1 MKNFTP
7 SLFALVFLLALARPL
22 QAAPA
27 TNDQAAAPAP
37 SPSHQKALPVQLAQA
52 PVPTPPLPQAAG
64 PLDTNIFNTNGLTVP
79 PDVRLLI
86 QDLRVNLDQLN
97 PFLSIIT
104 GEAPTN
110 SPATGTPPPQPPPA
124 LITPPATGGDTNT
137 NGAPLVYAVG
147 GILENVQ
154 ADLDALLPRLAAMV
168 GHTNY
173 SGYGGGGGT
182 NTPSMQIP
190 PAENNPPFPP
200 PLSNNFAP
208 PLTNASAPALTNGF
222 APPLNQAVGKPG
234 PSPSPRVQKQLF

>member
-1 MKNFTP
+1 MKNFIP
-7 SLFALVFLLALARPL
+7 SLFALAVLLALAGPL

-27 TNDQAAAPAP
+27 TNNQGTASAP
-37 SPSHQKALPVQLAQA
+37 SQSHQKALPLQLAQA
-52 PVPTPPLPQAAG
+52 PVPAPPLPQATV

-104 GEAPTN
+104 GETPTN

-124 LITPPATGGDTNT
+124 LAPPPTTGVDTNT

-173 SGYGGGGGT
+173 SGYGRGGDT

-208 PLTNASAPALTNGF
+208 PLTNAFAPALTNGF
-222 APPLNQAVGKPG
+222 APPLNQAVGKPS
-234 PSPSPRVQKQLF
+234 PSPSPRVQKQ